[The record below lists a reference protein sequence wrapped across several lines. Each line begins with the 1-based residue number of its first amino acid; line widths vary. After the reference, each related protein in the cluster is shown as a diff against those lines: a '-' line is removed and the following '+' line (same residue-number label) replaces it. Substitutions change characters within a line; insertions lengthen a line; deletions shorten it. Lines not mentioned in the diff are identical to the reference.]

1 MKDNTV
7 RALVI
12 GILFMMVSVGALV
25 MRQPPEKKRV
35 DFSQAT
41 AEAETASTTE
51 STTAAVKTTVSSIS
65 SSSTTNTTTKT
76 TTVTTKAAV
85 TTTAA
90 TEAATEFRML
100 DLNKATA
107 EELCQLDGIGES
119 KAAAIIAYRE
129 EHGGFGS
136 IEEIMNVSGI
146 GPETFE
152 AIKAHIYVEV
162 AAVTFPETTAAE
174 VTETVTETV
183 TATVIDMPE
192 VTMMAAASGSATEQV
207 LTLEDA
213 APINLNTADVEELM
227 LLPHVDRSVAEK
239 IIKFRSEMNGF
250 THPYQLLLIDEL
262 TQKEVAEILE
272 FVTIG
277 Q

>member
-1 MKDNTV
+1 MKDNGQRV
-7 RALVI
+7 LII
-12 GILFMMVSVGALV
+12 GILFMLAAIGAFML
-25 MRQPPEKKRV
+25 RQPPEKKKT
-35 DFSQAT
+35 DFSQ
-41 AEAETASTTE
+41 TTE
-51 STTAAVKTTVSSIS
+51 TTSGTAAALSMGTTSVSV
-65 SSSTTNTTTKT
+65 T
-76 TTVTTKAAV
+76 TTVTTTVTRVSTTKATVA
-85 TTTAA
+85 TTTVV
-90 TEAATEFRML
+90 TETETETVSEFLRL

-107 EELCQLDGIGES
+107 AELALLNGIGDT